1 MGPKA
6 TELLNILDELVALLH
21 AAGEMHW
28 VRWLESDAHR
38 LREGDFY
45 GVEHFLN
52 AFGGMGSIND
62 LIIHPENGHRI
73 SGSELQRVNELLN
86 TLLSRGAVL
95 AKEIVRYHE
104 VG

>member
-1 MGPKA
+1 MGPKT

-28 VRWLESDAHR
+28 AHWLERDACR
-38 LREGDFY
+38 LRERDFY

-73 SGSELQRVNELLN
+73 SADEIRNVNERLDTLLN
-86 TLLSRGAVL
+86 RGATL
-95 AKEIVRYHE
+95 GKEIVRCHE
-104 VG
+104 AG